1 MMIIDDLNYLQVNT
15 LDFWYLKFTAPLIQ
29 WSWGR
34 ASLEVTFFFAAVK
47 SFDANIAIIGI
58 FVLNAKN
65 RNSSQPCIPLI
76 DHR

>member
-1 MMIIDDLNYLQVNT
+1 MIIDDLNYLQVNAFK
-15 LDFWYLKFTAPLIQ
+15 LLI
-29 WSWGR
+29 SKNINTFDSVIMRSSPIGGN
-34 ASLEVTFFFAAVK
+34 FFFAAVK

-65 RNSSQPCIPLI
+65 RNSSQPCITLM